1 MNNRFI
7 FSLKASLV
15 LILLVIAAG
24 ATVRVTGSGMGCPD
38 WPRCFGYIIPPTEK
52 SQLEWKADVFYNA
65 DEVIIVNETLR
76 IAKSNFKSDKKY
88 NSSNWA
94 PYLKHDYSVFN
105 VYHTWIEFIN
115 RLIGAIAGVATLL
128 MLFFSISYWKKN
140 KVVFFGSLL
149 IVFGMGFQAWL
160 GKEVVDSN
168 LLPLKITIHMLMA
181 LIILAL
187 IVLLLYLT
195 NHNLINLIKNK
206 KKIIYITMTAF
217 CLTLIQIFS
226 GTQVRQF
233 IDLQMNQYP
242 NQYELWLKF
251 APIKFYFHRSFSIL
265 IFLTHLFLWL
275 EFKKNNF
282 IPFSLKIIITVISLE
297 IFTGAI
303 MYYLDFPVTTQ
314 PIHLFLATLIF
325 SAQLYLLFQL
335 TLTNKNQ

>member
-1 MNNRFI
+1 MNNKFI

-38 WPRCFGYIIPPTEK
+38 WPKCFGYLIPPTER
-52 SQLEWKADVFYNA
+52 SQLDWKPNVFYNI
-65 DEVIIVNETLR
+65 DEVIIVNESLR
-76 IAKSNFKSDKKY
+76 VAKSNFKSNKNY
-88 NSSNWA
+88 SSSNWA
-94 PYLKHDYSVFN
+94 PYLKHDYSIFN

-115 RLIGAIAGVATLL
+115 RLIGAIAGIATLL

-140 KVVFFGSLL
+140 KIIVFGSILVVL
-149 IVFGMGFQAWL
+149 GMGFQAWL

-187 IVLLLYLT
+187 LILLLYKT
-195 NHNLINLIKNK
+195 NRNSINLKVN
-206 KKIIYITMTAF
+206 KKIIFITITAF

-251 APIKFYFHRSFSIL
+251 APVKFYFHRSFSIL
-265 IFLTHLFLWL
+265 VFLTHLFLLL
-275 EFKKNNF
+275 EFKKINF
-282 IPFSLKIIITVISLE
+282 IPFSLKIIMSVIGLE

-303 MYYLDFPVTTQ
+303 MYYFNFPITSQ

-325 SAQLYLLFQL
+325 SAQLYLLFQF
-335 TLTNKNQ
+335 TLINKNQ